1 MRTTN
6 LCYNSL
12 TMPARFLRT
21 ALLIFCA
28 AIPAATLVQASLF
41 AQSAPAPG
49 AAAGASNPGTLLVF
63 PFENDSRVASL
74 DWLGEGIAEL
84 TAERLQDRG
93 MSLLSRQD
101 RLAALEKI
109 GLPDSA
115 RFSHATIVK
124 IATEAD
130 ADGVVFGRFIYDG
143 KTLTLEARVLRLSP
157 PWLSPPYTQ
166 SGTQENLFRL
176 HARLTWQILCALSQK
191 NCPQTGADTDET
203 SFAAPP
209 LSLRADVLQNF
220 VRGVIALD
228 DESRLRALREAARL
242 EPTWDRPA
250 FELGQLY
257 FMRHDCDAAL
267 PWYSHVPPGR
277 ADGPEAAF
285 NTGICHI
292 LRNDAARAEGA
303 FAGLLERS
311 RSADPRIHLP
321 EMPEVRNNLGVA
333 HLRAGK
339 VAEAAAEFEWAA
351 ALDEE
356 EPDYWVNI
364 GIAKLAAKQPAAAV
378 TPLERA
384 VKIDP
389 KDKDARALLI
399 STLESVGR
407 SADAAAVLSESS
419 AQMSA
424 GATQPAPRDPVAQ
437 VRISMKFD
445 RTLLRPGNNAPAGQH
460 SPGTNSQKA
469 QSDTG
474 SK

>member
-1 MRTTN
+1 MPPRFSRTG
-6 LCYNSL
+6 
-12 TMPARFLRT
+12 
-21 ALLIFCA
+21 LLIFCA
-28 AIPAATLVQASLF
+28 AILAATLAQASLF
-41 AQSAPAPG
+41 AQSESASG

-74 DWLGEGIAEL
+74 DWLGEGLAEL
-84 TAERLQDRG
+84 TTERLQDRG
-93 MSLLSRQD
+93 VSLLSRQD

-124 IATEAD
+124 IAAEAD

-166 SGTQENLFRL
+166 SGTLENLLRL
-176 HARLTWQILCALSQK
+176 HARLTWQILCALAQK
-191 NCPQTGADTDET
+191 NCRQTGADTDET

-209 LSLRADVLQNF
+209 LSLRTDALQNF

-228 DESRLRALREAARL
+228 DDSRLRALREAARL
-242 EPTWDRPA
+242 EPAWDRPA

-257 FMRHDCDAAL
+257 FMRHDCEAAL

-277 ADGPEAAF
+277 ADGAEAAF

-292 LRNDAARAEGA
+292 LRNDAARAEAA

-311 RSADPRIHLP
+311 RSSDPKFHIP

-339 VAEAAAEFEWAA
+339 LPEAAAEFEWAA

-389 KDKDARALLI
+389 KDKDARTLLI
-399 STLESVGR
+399 ATLESVGR
-407 SADAAAVLSESS
+407 SADAVAVLSES
-419 AQMSA
+419 AQTGA
-424 GATQPAPRDPVAQ
+424 GATQSAPRDPVAQ

-460 SPGTNSQKA
+460 SPGTNSQKP
-469 QSDTG
+469 QGDTG